1 MREQNKIGVDWEN
14 QTERVILA
22 EKAVAVVAV
31 LRRHHRH
38 RHHHHHHRLRLRL
51 HLRYHRVT
59 IRTDR
64 IVDVFVWAVPDRI

>member
-38 RHHHHHHRLRLRL
+38 RHHHHRLRLRL

>member
-38 RHHHHHHRLRLRL
+38 RHHRHRHRHR
-51 HLRYHRVT
+51 HRLRYHRVT